1 MANTVNGLLTTYAST
16 VEVELTYF
24 FVITASGFVPN
35 VNSTSYFF
43 LGKPDPWPDDVNI
56 PIPNQSQSYIKQTF
70 KHMFAAKLLTTS
82 NMCPVVPRID
92 WTSGNVYTPYT
103 DYNDMFTMDSNG
115 IITQQFY
122 VRNNYDQI
130 FKCLSNANGSAS
142 TIQPVLQAGVLNS
155 SNTLYLAD
163 GYKWIYVTTID
174 KGLKKNFFD
183 NNWIPLSVGNN
194 TPNPLFT
201 SKMGSIDAINV
212 VSSGNSYSN
221 GFSTTAVTI
230 TGDGVGATGYA
241 NVTNNMVVD
250 VVMTNTGNNYTYANV
265 SIGPTIGYSG
275 SGATANAIISP
286 IGGHGIDPVS
296 ELGCNHIMVSA
307 EFDGGESGNVPTNIS
322 YRQLGIVVNP
332 ALIDGTTPT
341 SNIYNTSDLATI
353 SVGSGAFSSGET
365 VYQGTTLGTA
375 TYTATVCSFDSTN
388 NVISLINTYGTPTLS
403 SAIYGSSSGASR
415 VLLQYN
421 NTKFSVGSGYMMY
434 FENRQPIQ
442 RSPNGN
448 EQLRLVLKF

>member
-1 MANTVNGLLTTYAST
+1 MANTVNGILTTYAST

-24 FVITASGFVPN
+24 FVNTGTGYTPN

-43 LGKPDPWPDDVNI
+43 LGKPDSWPDDVNI
-56 PIPNQSQSYIKQTF
+56 PTPNQSQSYVKQTF

-103 DYNDMFTMDSNG
+103 DYNDMFTVDSNG

-130 FKCLSNANGSAS
+130 FKCLSNAKGAPS
-142 TIQPVLQAGVLNS
+142 TVQPVLQAGVLNS

-183 NNWIPLSVGNN
+183 NNWIPLAVGNN

-201 SKMGSIDAINV
+201 AKMGSIDAINV
-212 VSSGNSYSN
+212 TTSGNSYSN
-221 GFSTTAVTI
+221 GFTTTAVTV
-230 TGDGVGATGYA
+230 TGDGTGATGYA
-241 NVTNNMVVD
+241 NVTNNIVVD
-250 VVMTNTGNNYTYANV
+250 VIMTNTGNNYTYANV
-265 SIGPTIGYSG
+265 AISPTIGYSG

-307 EFDGGESGNVPTNIS
+307 EFDDSESGNVPTNIS
-322 YRQLGIVVNP
+322 YRQLGIIVNP
-332 ALIDGTTPT
+332 TLKDGTTPT
-341 SNIYNTSDLATI
+341 ASIYNTSDLATV
-353 SVGSGAFSSGET
+353 SVGSGLFSSGET
-365 VYQGTTLGTA
+365 VYQGASLSTA

-403 SAIYGSSSGASR
+403 SAIYGNTSGASR

-421 NTKFSVGSGYMMY
+421 ATNFNVGSGYMMY

-442 RSPNGN
+442 RSAGGN
-448 EQLRLVLKF
+448 EQLRLVLRF